1 MLVTYLKKTDYD
13 TKVSDI
19 ESEYSTTADYNK
31 FTRDIFADKI
41 KSEGLVDKYAISGF
55 INNAGLDRKN

>member
-31 FTRDIFADKI
+31 FTRDILLI
-41 KSEGLVDKYAISGF
+41 K
-55 INNAGLDRKN
+55 

>member
-1 MLVTYLKKTDYD
+1 MLVTYLRKTDYD

-31 FTRDIFADKI
+31 FTRDILLI
-41 KSEGLVDKYAISGF
+41 K
-55 INNAGLDRKN
+55 